1 MEFLKCQNFSQIFR
15 CHVGPSSNAQWIKY
29 WNARFFIKRI
39 FCKISSKTHSQ
50 KFLVGNIFQETTW
63 KVRLEIFWKTTSN
76 LPWVT
81 FLENI
86 LKSSLRDFYGKGPDI
101 FPDGKQHQIF
111 LDGFFWFIR
120 TWYLPWGRGRRT
132 FWPLISG
139 IGSGLLVLLKS
150 YWLQS
155 HFRKRLWLVGS
166 PENQLTTVLNIVVA

>member
-1 MEFLKCQNFSQIFR
+1 MHAFSSKGYFAKSPRRLILKSFWWEIFSRKPPEKFPEDSSLRELFGKQSQIF
-15 CHVGPSSNAQWIKY
+15 
-29 WNARFFIKRI
+29 
-39 FCKISSKTHSQ
+39 
-50 KFLVGNIFQETTW
+50 
-63 KVRLEIFWKTTSN
+63 LEGVFWKTTSN

-139 IGSGLLVLLKS
+139 IGSGLLVLLKIN
-150 YWLQS
+150 WLQS